1 MFTTKFR
8 ATRLSYANVMATI
21 AVFIALGGGAYA
33 AFTLPPNSVGTKQ
46 LKDSAVTK
54 KKLAP
59 EQSFIAPTLASGVTA
74 IGPPNPPFTDPG
86 YMKDNF
92 GFVHL
97 KGTYNCGGTL
107 GRLLF
112 QLPSGYRP
120 SRIAEGAAFNNSP
133 SPGFWEVFPSG
144 SVQANC
150 GTTGQVSLDGVIFP
164 AAGTAGT

>member
-1 MFTTKFR
+1 MFTTKFH

-33 AFTLPPNSVGTKQ
+33 AFKLPQNSVGTKQ
-46 LKDSAVTK
+46 LKDRAVTK
-54 KKLAP
+54 EKLAS
-59 EQSFIAPTLASGVTA
+59 EQSFVAPTLASGVTA
-74 IGPPNPPFTDPG
+74 IGPPNPPFSDPG

-97 KGTYNCGGTL
+97 KGSYNCGGTG

-112 QLPSGYRP
+112 QLPSGYTP
-120 SRIAEGAAFNNSP
+120 SKIAEGAAFSNSA

-144 SVQANC
+144 SVEANC
-150 GTTGQVSLDGVIFP
+150 GATGQTSLDGVVFP